1 MLVGRRRPL
10 PLLYFGRPLIGL
22 ENPIREDDQ
31 GSFLEGGICR
41 EEVRICTYPFSFSF
55 SFHIISFLLFYLLLF
70 CCSDEEEYMISG
82 KSCLRACA
90 DKRSPFMD
98 VTREPF
104 SGVTARSLIT
114 NRLRSLLGHAL
125 PHPTNP
131 GSGISK
137 HRAIGLRSL
146 EKLITIIIHA
156 KYGPPSGS
164 VIKYDRVCRCAPI
177 R

>member
-1 MLVGRRRPL
+1 MLVGRRRPF
-10 PLLYFGRPLIGL
+10 PLLYFRRPLIGL

-31 GSFLEGGICR
+31 GSFSKKAYVVKRSGYVLILFLF
-41 EEVRICTYPFSFSF
+41 YS
-55 SFHIISFLLFYLLLF
+55 ISFLLFYLLLF
-70 CCSDEEEYMISG
+70 CCSDEEEYMITG

-137 HRAIGLRSL
+137 HRAIRLRSL

-156 KYGPPSGS
+156 KYGPHPE
-164 VIKYDRVCRCAPI
+164 A
-177 R
+177 